1 MPKARLL
8 LVLAVAA
15 CFAVGIGLA
24 GCVNIDTPDQINVG
38 SSSGR
43 RPIDSSRVPPTKS
56 HEEARQKIAQSY
68 ERIRYLEAKVRD
80 LEKDKDE
87 LKDKRDEYKRKYK
100 REKDRHDD

>member
-15 CFAVGIGLA
+15 CLAIGIGLA
-24 GCVNIDTPDQINVG
+24 GCVNIDTPDEINIG

-43 RPIDSSRVPPTKS
+43 RPIDASRVPPTKS
-56 HEEARQKIAQSY
+56 HDEARRKLAESY
-68 ERIRYLEAKVRD
+68 ERIRYLEAKIRD
-80 LEKDKDE
+80 LEEDKE
-87 LKDKRDEYKRKYK
+87 KLKDKRDEYKRKYK